1 MKNNKCP
8 YCSKRFSYI
17 SAYASRRKSQYICER
32 CGKESKIVIN
42 SKVILIFVVCALVS
56 VAIMVGWITAGLA
69 NNPLGILLVAVPL
82 IVFTAISP
90 NFVNFVP
97 LKKYKKSMEAKRAGI
112 EYSDNLITSELEESE
127 PNLSGFSGESGT
139 GFQINADVFNKI
151 KAERV
156 AARERLM
163 DGELISDSS
172 EIKKP
177 VEEKTGETLI
187 KKSSDSTRNSSRQ
200 DDVIKPSLPDNFQA
214 VSYKVKNES
223 YQNYSSDAPLKKIH
237 SESIHYSNRTRHYIP
252 NQNSKEPKKSDTN
265 RYSANRKF

>member
-32 CGKESKIVIN
+32 CGKESRIVIN

-56 VAIMVGWITAGLA
+56 VAIMAGWITAGLA

-82 IVFTAISP
+82 IVFAAISP
-90 NFVNFVP
+90 NFVKFVP

-112 EYSDNLITSELEESE
+112 EYSDNLITSQLEESE
-127 PNLSGFSGESGT
+127 PNLSGFSSDSGT

-177 VEEKTGETLI
+177 VEEKTGEALI
-187 KKSSDSTRNSSRQ
+187 
-200 DDVIKPSLPDNFQA
+200 
-214 VSYKVKNES
+214 KNES

-237 SESIHYSNRTRHYIP
+237 SESNHYPNRTRHYIP